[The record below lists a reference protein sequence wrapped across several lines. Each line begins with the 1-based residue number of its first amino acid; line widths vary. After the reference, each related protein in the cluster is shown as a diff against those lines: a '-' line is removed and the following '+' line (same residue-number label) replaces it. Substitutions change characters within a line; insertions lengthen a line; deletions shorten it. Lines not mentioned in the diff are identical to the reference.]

1 MTVEDGRPLP
11 EQIYAAVRERIIAGE
26 LPPGG
31 RLVERDLAAEL
42 GVSRIPLRAA
52 LPLLEADGFIT
63 TTPRRGAVIVHLTLD
78 DIEELFDVREKLE
91 PMAADLAARRLHAS
105 GIPLGR
111 IEEIIGCSETALT
124 TGDEQGAATA
134 NVAFH
139 RELIALPG
147 HRLLGH
153 LMQPLMG
160 RLEWLFRLTA
170 DRDIS
175 AQCAEHRGI
184 LAAIRSGNGEV
195 AAALAFAHVASG
207 REPSLGKLRN
217 RLPRGI
223 SPAAGAGSR

>member
-1 MTVEDGRPLP
+1 MIADDDRPLP
-11 EQIYAAVRERIIAGE
+11 DQIYAALRERIITGE
-26 LPPGG
+26 LPPGR
-31 RLVERDLAAEL
+31 RLVERDLAADL

-52 LPLLEADGFIT
+52 LPQLEADGFIT
-63 TTPRRGAVIVHLTLD
+63 TTPRRGAVIAQLTLE

-91 PMAADLAARRLHAS
+91 PMAAELAARRLGAP
-105 GIPLGR
+105 GVTLDRAEVIMAR
-111 IEEIIGCSETALT
+111 SEAALSS
-124 TGDEQGAATA
+124 GDEQAAAAA

-170 DRDIS
+170 DRDIA

-184 LAAIRSGNGEV
+184 LTAIRAGNGDV

-207 REPSLGKLRN
+207 REPSIGKLRS
-217 RLPRGI
+217 RLPSLRASG
-223 SPAAGAGSR
+223 PGGTP